1 MVGCGSVG
9 LILVNPLARG
19 GVGDGGV
26 CVGGGRVGGCGSD
39 CGFVCCGVDCGD
51 IEEVCFWFYN
61 FKFETNFV
69 IKKIVKLGKQL
80 NFKKHY
86 HKLKKILFRIEK
98 NFLDFNKNLNIL

>member
-9 LILVNPLARG
+9 LILVNPSARG

-51 IEEVCFWFYN
+51 IEEVCFWFY
-61 FKFETNFV
+61 V
-69 IKKIVKLGKQL
+69 ILSCADGSGSVNGDVEVHCAWGGWVRCHG
-80 NFKKHY
+80 FDDA
-86 HKLKKILFRIEK
+86 IL
-98 NFLDFNKNLNIL
+98 